1 MQAKAQ
7 KIRVGLFTAATLFLL
22 AVVLIVF
29 GGMRF
34 WEKNAHYRIVF
45 DSSVIGLQSG
55 AEVFMNGIKVGS
67 VSSIAVARDD
77 IRKVAVTIKVKDTT
91 PIHADTQAFLQ
102 YAGITGLKVID
113 LRGGTSATPPLP
125 PGAQIAVG
133 ASILD
138 KLEKQA
144 QTIVDQTT
152 DLMKRTTVVM
162 DRASDVMTRASTLT
176 DNLDAVTEPA
186 LLAAHNLAAM
196 SGSLKGM
203 VEENRVALRGTMAA
217 VNQTATGAT
226 DLIKQTSTLISGQA
240 TQLFTS
246 AGSVVGE
253 LKRLLGA
260 NEGPLRA
267 MVFDLREASRSFK
280 ELGRDLRQRPSRL
293 LFSDNPSERKLP

>member
-1 MQAKAQ
+1 MSAKAQ
-7 KIRVGLFTAATLFLL
+7 KIRVGLFTAVTLSLL
-22 AVVLIVF
+22 VAVLIVF

-34 WEKNAHYRIVF
+34 WEKSDHYRIVF
-45 DSSVIGLQSG
+45 DSSVMGLEPG

-67 VSSIAVARDD
+67 VEAIGVSPDD
-77 IRKVAVTIKVKDTT
+77 IRKVSVKIKVKEAT
-91 PIHADTQAFLQ
+91 PIRTDTQAMLQ
-102 YAGITGLKVID
+102 FAGITGLKVID
-113 LRGGTSATPPLP
+113 LRGGTSASPALP
-125 PGAQIAVG
+125 PGSQIAAG
-133 ASILD
+133 TGILD

-152 DLMKRTTVVM
+152 DLMKRTGIVM
-162 DRASDVMTRASTLT
+162 ERASDVMTRASTLT
-176 DNLDAVTEPA
+176 DNLIAVTEPA
-186 LLAAHNLAAM
+186 RLAATNLAEM

-203 VEENRVALRGTMAA
+203 VEENRIALRGSLAA
-217 VNQTATGAT
+217 VTQTATGAS
-226 DLIKQTSTLISGQA
+226 DLIKQTNTLITGQA

-246 AGSVVGE
+246 AGGVVGD

-293 LFSDNPSERKLP
+293 LFSSEPSERKLP